1 MRALLALADVAYA
14 EKHAEGM
21 LANLTTKGL
30 GGRPK
35 AAERATEC
43 CMQLIELEQ
52 VDAVLEAL
60 LKASVNRIPKLALA
74 ATNAILAAVRDFGTP
89 KVVPANVIL
98 KGGAVVRR
106 EGRQG
111 SRCGEG
117 HHG

>member
-1 MRALLALADVAYA
+1 MRKDVG
-14 EKHAEGM
+14 EPDDEG
-21 LANLTTKGL
+21 TRRST
-30 GGRPK
+30 K

-74 ATNAILAAVRDFGTP
+74 ATNAILAACGISARRKSSGQRHFEGL
-89 KVVPANVIL
+89 VPLFDA
-98 KGGAVVRR
+98 KDA
-106 EGRQG
+106 G

>member
-89 KVVPANVIL
+89 
-98 KGGAVVRR
+98 
-106 EGRQG
+106 
-111 SRCGEG
+111 
-117 HHG
+117 

>member
-1 MRALLALADVAYA
+1 
-14 EKHAEGM
+14 
-21 LANLTTKGL
+21 
-30 GGRPK
+30 
-35 AAERATEC
+35 
-43 CMQLIELEQ
+43 MQLIELEQ

-74 ATNAILAAVRDFGTP
+74 ATNAILRRCGFGTP
-89 KVVPANVIL
+89 KVVPPTSFEGV
-98 KGGAVVRR
+98 GAVVRR